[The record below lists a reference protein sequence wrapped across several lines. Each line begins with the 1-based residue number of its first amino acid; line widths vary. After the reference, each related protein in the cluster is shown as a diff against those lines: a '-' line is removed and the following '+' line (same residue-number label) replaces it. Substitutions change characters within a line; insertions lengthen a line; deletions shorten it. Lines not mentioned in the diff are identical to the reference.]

1 MYLLN
6 PFLCFTL
13 LYFALLCLALLCFAL
28 PCFAWISSPDL
39 TKYKIML
46 YTISL
51 YCDVMCCVVSLFRS
65 IHEPLSLYQ
74 SLPPFSSLCLSLSFS
89 LSLTLSHLF
98 LFFSSLPRFP
108 IWTVGEYKL
117 FDALIKVLCAI
128 GLPMVLYFVI
138 SSLMDPK
145 LRKTQY
151 LRICYAST
159 AIGLSV
165 YVLGMADSPDKYFC
179 KDNAISY
186 NIIYD
191 GKSFKILA

>member
-1 MYLLN
+1 
-6 PFLCFTL
+6 
-13 LYFALLCLALLCFAL
+13 
-28 PCFAWISSPDL
+28 
-39 TKYKIML
+39 
-46 YTISL
+46 
-51 YCDVMCCVVSLFRS
+51 MCCVVLCCVPFQIDSWTSLSQS
-65 IHEPLSLYQ
+65 ISPTLFFSPSLPVSVCLSLSA
-74 SLPPFSSLCLSLSFS
+74 SLSLSLTHSIPPFSSHLFLSLSSLPLFSHVLS
-89 LSLTLSHLF
+89 LSLSPT
-98 LFFSSLPRFP
+98 FFFSSLSSLPRFP

-128 GLPMVLYFVI
+128 GLPMVVYFVI